1 MFKFKS
7 QQFIFIVI
15 SMLVCGMVMSSSIAQ
30 AGWVPK
36 KTVTLVCPWRAGG
49 GTDVVSRAI
58 TAAINE
64 SKLSPVSWVVVNR
77 TGGNGMVAMKYMKD
91 RPGDNHTLMMGTST
105 SLTAPMVIDS
115 DITLADLTPI
125 TNLIQDIQYLATHTK
140 SGFKTAKEL
149 IDFAKKNPGKL
160 RIATG
165 GIGNEDHLT
174 GLMLEQAAKIKVTYV
189 SYSGGGEIKKN
200 LLGGQIPAAWLN
212 PGELIGMRV
221 QDGGTVFPI
230 AVAWPERRKAYP
242 DVPTLKEIGYDVVFD
257 SFFRG
262 AFGTP
267 GISEDVVAYYDE
279 LFSKA
284 VKSPIWAEALKKKNL
299 PAHLIRAKDFK
310 PNIKRWEANL
320 KELMPLVKATK

>member
-1 MFKFKS
+1 MFKSKS
-7 QQFIFIVI
+7 QQSIFLVI
-15 SMLVCGMVMSSSIAQ
+15 SILVCGIILSSLTAQ
-30 AGWVPK
+30 AGWVPQK
-36 KTVTLVCPWRAGG
+36 PVTLVVPWRAGG

-105 SLTAPMVIDS
+105 SLTAPMVINS

-125 TNLIQDIQYLATHTK
+125 TSLILDIQYLTTHTK
-140 SGFKTAKEL
+140 SGFKTVQEV

-160 RIATG
+160 RMATG

-174 GLMLEQAAKIKVTYV
+174 GLMLEKAANIKVTWV

-200 LLGGQIPAAWLN
+200 LMGGQIPVAWLN
-212 PGELIGMRV
+212 PGEMIGLRV

-230 AVAWPERRKAYP
+230 AVAWEERRKAYP
-242 DVPTLKEIGYDVVFD
+242 DVPTFKEIGYDVVFD
-257 SFFRG
+257 AFFRG
-262 AFGTP
+262 TFGPP
-267 GISEDVVAYYDE
+267 GMSDEVVAYYDE
-279 LFSKA
+279 VFSEA
-284 VKSPIWAEALKKKNL
+284 VKSPIWENALKKKNL
-299 PAHLIRAKDFK
+299 PGNLIRAKDFK
-310 PNIKRWEANL
+310 PNLKRWEANL
-320 KELMPLVKATK
+320 KALMPMVKAIK